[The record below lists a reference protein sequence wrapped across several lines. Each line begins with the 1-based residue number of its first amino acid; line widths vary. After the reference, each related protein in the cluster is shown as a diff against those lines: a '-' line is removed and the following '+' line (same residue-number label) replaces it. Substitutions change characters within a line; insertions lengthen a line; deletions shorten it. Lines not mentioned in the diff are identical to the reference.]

1 MGKPKRITRVRLQSE
16 RIEIEVDVM
25 VGTGRKFREKWE
37 FGLFTLPVL
46 VCVLIGFY
54 IPFAMGMGY
63 SFTEWNG
70 IAANPVW
77 IGLDNFINIFSD
89 VNFRQAYI
97 FTAKFTVLFIVLVN
111 VLAILLAVI
120 LDQKLKSAAVLRA
133 AFFVPYILSLVIV
146 GFIWKFIFMQGFE
159 SLGEATGLGIFKLSW
174 LGEPGL
180 AFISVLAVSIW
191 QSIGFYIVIYIAG
204 LQSVPHDLM
213 EAATV
218 DGAGPFRRFFSI
230 TLPLLAPSVTISVFM
245 ALTNSI
251 KVFDV
256 ILSLTGGGPG
266 GTTYSAAFD
275 IYRETF
281 QNNMYGYGTAK
292 ALVLFVVVLLIT
304 IVQLTYFKRR
314 EVES

>member
-1 MGKPKRITRVRLQSE
+1 MISVGSKAPAGLEVRTKHGRGKKASE
-16 RIEIEVDVM
+16 KI
-25 VGTGRKFREKWE
+25 E
-37 FGLFTLPVL
+37 FGLFTLPVIL
-46 VCVLIGFY
+46 CVLFGFY
-54 IPFAMGMGY
+54 IPFSMGMAY

-70 IAANPVW
+70 IAAKPVW
-77 IGLDNFINIFSD
+77 IGLENFKQIFFD
-89 VNFRQAYI
+89 ENFRQAYW
-97 FTAKFTVLFIVLVN
+97 FTAKFSVLFILLVN
-111 VLAILLAVI
+111 VLAIALAVI
-120 LDQKLKSAAVLRA
+120 LDQQLKTASLLRA
-133 AFFVPYILSLVIV
+133 IFFIPYILSLVIV

-159 SLGEATGLGIFKLSW
+159 SLGEATGLGIFQLSW

-191 QSIGFYIVIYIAG
+191 QSIGFYVVIYIAG
-204 LQSVPHDLM
+204 LQAVPHDLL

-218 DGAGPFRRFFSI
+218 DGAGAFRRFFSI
-230 TLPLLAPSVTISVFM
+230 TLPLLAPSITISVFM

-275 IYRETF
+275 IYRDTF
-281 QNNMYGYGTAK
+281 QNNLYGYGTAK
-292 ALVLFVVVLLIT
+292 ALILFIAVLIIT

-314 EVES
+314 EVEG

>member
-1 MGKPKRITRVRLQSE
+1 MIRVGSNAPAKLEVRTKLGRGKKASE
-16 RIEIEVDVM
+16 
-25 VGTGRKFREKWE
+25 KFE
-37 FGLFTLPVL
+37 FGLFTLPVIL
-46 VCVLIGFY
+46 CVLFGFY
-54 IPFAMGMGY
+54 IPFTMGMAY

-70 IAANPVW
+70 IAAKPVW
-77 IGLDNFINIFSD
+77 IGLENFKQIFFD
-89 VNFRQAYI
+89 ENFRQAYW
-97 FTAKFTVLFIVLVN
+97 FTAKFSVLFILLVN
-111 VLAILLAVI
+111 VLAIALAVI
-120 LDQKLKSAAVLRA
+120 LDQQLKTASLLRA
-133 AFFVPYILSLVIV
+133 IFFIPYILSLVIV

-159 SLGEATGLGIFKLSW
+159 SLGEATGLGIFQLSW

-191 QSIGFYIVIYIAG
+191 QSIGFYVVIYIAG
-204 LQSVPHDLM
+204 LQAVPHDLL

-218 DGAGPFRRFFSI
+218 DGAGAFRRFFSI
-230 TLPLLAPSVTISVFM
+230 TLPLLAPSITISVFM

-275 IYRETF
+275 IYRDTF
-281 QNNMYGYGTAK
+281 QNNLYGYGTAK
-292 ALVLFVVVLLIT
+292 ALILFIAVLIIT

-314 EVES
+314 EVEG